1 MRDEYKNYVA
11 VCMPRAYRFAHL
23 IPVTCHMDSALPA
36 LINSGTT
43 FQPRIR
49 AMEQCELERELEQLH
64 SENWGWALACC
75 GRDRDLAE
83 EVLQT
88 AYLRI
93 ISGRARFSGDSS
105 LKTWVFG
112 VIRLTARGEARR
124 RWFWNRRHAD
134 SVTVI
139 DFPDPTR
146 GADVTIEESDRRAR
160 LIRALNGL
168 SRRQREVLQL
178 VFYHETT
185 IEEAAEI
192 MRVSIGSART
202 HYERGKKALA
212 RKIGSEAE
220 S

>member
-1 MRDEYKNYVA
+1 
-11 VCMPRAYRFAHL
+11 
-23 IPVTCHMDSALPA
+23 
-36 LINSGTT
+36 
-43 FQPRIR
+43 
-49 AMEQCELERELEQLH
+49 MEQCELERELEQLH

-75 GRDRDLAE
+75 GRDRELAE

-93 ISGRARFSGDSS
+93 ISGRARFNGDSS
-105 LKTWVFG
+105 LKTWLFG
-112 VIRLTARGEARR
+112 VIRLTARGEVRR
-124 RWFWNRRHAD
+124 RWFWNRRRAD

-146 GADVTIEESDRRAR
+146 GADIAVEESDQRAR

-192 MRVSIGSART
+192 MEVSIGSART

-212 RKIGSEAE
+212 RKLGSADK
-220 S
+220 

>member
-1 MRDEYKNYVA
+1 
-11 VCMPRAYRFAHL
+11 
-23 IPVTCHMDSALPA
+23 
-36 LINSGTT
+36 
-43 FQPRIR
+43 
-49 AMEQCELERELEQLH
+49 MEQCELERELEQLH

-75 GRDRDLAE
+75 GRDRELAE

-93 ISGRARFSGDSS
+93 ISGRARFNGDSS

-124 RWFWNRRHAD
+124 RWFWNRRRSD

-146 GADVTIEESDRRAR
+146 GADIAVEESDQRAR

-168 SRRQREVLQL
+168 SPRQREVLQL
-178 VFYHETT
+178 VFYHDTT

-192 MRVSIGSART
+192 MKVSIGSART

-212 RKIGSEAE
+212 SKLGSAEA
-220 S
+220 